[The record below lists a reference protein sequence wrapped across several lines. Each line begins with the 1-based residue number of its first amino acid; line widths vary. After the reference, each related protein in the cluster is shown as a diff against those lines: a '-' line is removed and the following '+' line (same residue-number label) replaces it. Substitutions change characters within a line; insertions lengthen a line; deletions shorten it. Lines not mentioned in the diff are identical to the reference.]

1 MGSSVMF
8 TNHFEFSLNID
19 LGACGVQFTEA
30 PEKKIGEGIKK
41 MNTPEVKHMMWNTW
55 KPAADFHC

>member
-19 LGACGVQFTEA
+19 LEACGVQFTEA

-41 MNTPEVKHMMWNTW
+41 MNTPEVKHMM
-55 KPAADFHC
+55 